1 MIQFAYPFILIAL
14 AVLPVIWLLLR
25 AVPPTPVQRTFAAVT
40 LLLGLKDK
48 DQVSERTPLWLLL
61 MRMIALGAIIFG
73 LAKPELRYG
82 ENSFTQDR
90 MLIVLDG
97 GFAHEKFAQGHR
109 EQIETLLSSAETDQK
124 LIAVLD
130 IANPDAL
137 DWQTADFHQE
147 RLANWTPK
155 PWVPNF
161 EDSSDPVASVS
172 SSYDTVWFSD
182 GLEYGNQRLA
192 LIDVLQDRGNVE
204 IRVPSR
210 DIGVLQ
216 SVSRDGDDLIAQVSF
231 SNAPSD
237 VPNVVFR
244 GLTPSGARAEFARL
258 PVSLDTLTAAVSLP
272 AELSAR
278 LTDVVLEGEH
288 HAGAI
293 VHVSDYLARPRVGL
307 FSIDPSEEVAEL
319 LQPLHYLRTALR
331 QNAEIVEQ
339 SLDDILLSKPDA
351 IFVTDVS
358 RLPDEAEL
366 VNWVTNGGTLV
377 QFAGPT
383 TALNAVD
390 LGASELMPVRLRQ
403 GGRQLGGAM
412 TWETPKKLAPFS
424 RESPFFGLEIPD
436 DIVVNAQVL
445 AEPDADLSSRVIGEL
460 SDGTPLVT
468 RMALGDGQVVFFH
481 ITANA
486 DWSNLAL
493 SELFIDM
500 NKRLVSRALA
510 LDSTE
515 IPDDMTWQSVK
526 LIDHFGA
533 LIDPEIPISVS
544 SEQLISSGISA
555 EAPGGIYTS
564 DGFTIARNIGAGV
577 GDIRPMKWPADVS
590 VRVGGDVANA
600 LPLAQY
606 LFVLAVFLLMADVIA
621 SARVAGRLVL
631 LVSCIC
637 LATPNLVRAQGELS
651 AASEITFAHVLTGD
665 QRLDQMARSGLF
677 GLSDALFFRTS
688 VEPSV
693 PVGVDVGFDELAFY
707 PFLYWPVPDKDISL
721 TPNAVDRLNRY
732 MRQGGV
738 IVFDSRDG
746 GIGTT
751 QRHLRDLLRQLDIP
765 PLDPLPKDHVMNR
778 TFYLIQDAPG
788 RYLDGQVWVE
798 AAVNKE
804 QSDPTLPFRKL
815 NDGVTPVIIGSN
827 DWAAAWAINEQGD
840 PMYPIGRGR
849 AGERQREMAIRFGIN
864 LVMHVLTGNYKSD
877 QVHVPALL
885 DRLGQ

>member
-14 AVLPVIWLLLR
+14 AALPVIWLLLR
-25 AVPPTPVQRTFAAVT
+25 AVPPTPAQRTFAAVT

-48 DQVSERTPLWLLL
+48 DQVSERTPWWLLL
-61 MRMIALGAIIFG
+61 MRMIALGAIILG

-130 IANPDAL
+130 IAYPDAL
-137 DWQTADFHQE
+137 DWQTAAFHQE

-161 EDSSDPVASVS
+161 EDSIDPVASIS

-192 LIDVLQDRGNVE
+192 LLDVLQDRGTVE
-204 IRVPSR
+204 IRAPSG

-216 SVSRDGDDLIAQVSF
+216 SVSRDGDELIAKISF
-231 SNAPSD
+231 SNAPSG

-258 PVSLDTLTAAVSLP
+258 PVSRDTLTAAVSLP

-278 LTDVVLEGEH
+278 LTDIVLEGEH
-288 HAGAI
+288 HSGAI

-339 SLDDILLSKPDA
+339 SLDDILLSKPAA

-358 RLPDEAEL
+358 RLPNEADL

-412 TWETPKKLAPFS
+412 TWETPKQLAPFS
-424 RESPFFGLEIPD
+424 RQSPFFGLEIPD

-445 AEPDADLSSRVIGEL
+445 AEPDADLSSRVIAEL

-468 RMALGDGQVVFFH
+468 RMAMGDGQVVFFH

-500 NKRLVSRALA
+500 SKRLVSRALA

-515 IPDDMTWQSVK
+515 IPDDMTWKSVK
-526 LIDHFGA
+526 LIDHVGA
-533 LIDPEIPISVS
+533 LIDPAIPIAVS
-544 SEQLISSGISA
+544 SEQLMSSGISA
-555 EAPGGIYTS
+555 EVPGGMYTS
-564 DGFTIARNIGAGV
+564 DDFTIARNIGAGV
-577 GDIRPMKWPADVS
+577 GDIRPMKWPADVT

-606 LFVLAVFLLMADVIA
+606 IFVVAVLLLMADVIA

-631 LVSCIC
+631 MASFIWI
-637 LATPNLVRAQGELS
+637 AMPDLVRAQ
-651 AASEITFAHVLTGD
+651 VW
-665 QRLDQMARSGLF
+665 
-677 GLSDALFFRTS
+677 S
-688 VEPSV
+688 VWFV
-693 PVGVDVGFDELAFY
+693 
-707 PFLYWPVPDKDISL
+707 
-721 TPNAVDRLNRY
+721 
-732 MRQGGV
+732 
-738 IVFDSRDG
+738 
-746 GIGTT
+746 
-751 QRHLRDLLRQLDIP
+751 
-765 PLDPLPKDHVMNR
+765 
-778 TFYLIQDAPG
+778 
-788 RYLDGQVWVE
+788 
-798 AAVNKE
+798 
-804 QSDPTLPFRKL
+804 
-815 NDGVTPVIIGSN
+815 
-827 DWAAAWAINEQGD
+827 
-840 PMYPIGRGR
+840 
-849 AGERQREMAIRFGIN
+849 
-864 LVMHVLTGNYKSD
+864 
-877 QVHVPALL
+877 
-885 DRLGQ
+885 

>member
-1 MIQFAYPFILIAL
+1 
-14 AVLPVIWLLLR
+14 
-25 AVPPTPVQRTFAAVT
+25 
-40 LLLGLKDK
+40 
-48 DQVSERTPLWLLL
+48 
-61 MRMIALGAIIFG
+61 
-73 LAKPELRYG
+73 
-82 ENSFTQDR
+82 
-90 MLIVLDG
+90 
-97 GFAHEKFAQGHR
+97 
-109 EQIETLLSSAETDQK
+109 
-124 LIAVLD
+124 
-130 IANPDAL
+130 
-137 DWQTADFHQE
+137 
-147 RLANWTPK
+147 
-155 PWVPNF
+155 
-161 EDSSDPVASVS
+161 
-172 SSYDTVWFSD
+172 YDTVWFSD

-192 LIDVLQDRGNVE
+192 LLDVLQDRGTVE
-204 IRVPSR
+204 IRAPSG

-216 SVSRDGDDLIAQVSF
+216 SVSRDGDELIAKISF
-231 SNAPSD
+231 SNAPSG

-258 PVSLDTLTAAVSLP
+258 PVSRDTLTAAVSLP

-278 LTDVVLEGEH
+278 LTDIVLEGEH
-288 HAGAI
+288 HSGAI

-339 SLDDILLSKPDA
+339 SLDDILLSKPAA

-358 RLPDEAEL
+358 RLPNEADL

-412 TWETPKKLAPFS
+412 TWETPKQLAPFS
-424 RESPFFGLEIPD
+424 RQSPFFGLEIPD

-445 AEPDADLSSRVIGEL
+445 AEPDADLSSRVIAEL

-468 RMALGDGQVVFFH
+468 RMAMGDGQVVFFH

-500 NKRLVSRALA
+500 SKRLVSRALA

-515 IPDDMTWQSVK
+515 IPDDMTWKSVK
-526 LIDHFGA
+526 LIDHVGA
-533 LIDPEIPISVS
+533 LIDPAIPIAVS
-544 SEQLISSGISA
+544 SEQLMSSGISA
-555 EAPGGIYTS
+555 EVPGGMYTS
-564 DGFTIARNIGAGV
+564 DDFTIARNIGAGV
-577 GDIRPMKWPADVS
+577 GDIRPMKWPADVT
-590 VRVGGDVANA
+590 VQVGGDVANA

-606 LFVLAVFLLMADVIA
+606 IFVVAVFLLMADVIA

-665 QRLDQMARSGLF
+665 PRLDQMARSGLF

-688 VEPSV
+688 VEPSL
-693 PVGVDVGFDELAFY
+693 PVGVDAEFDELAFY
-707 PFLYWPVPDKDISL
+707 PFLFWPIPDKNISL

-751 QRHLRDLLRQLDIP
+751 QTHLRDLLRQLDIP
-765 PLDPLPKDHVMNR
+765 PLDPLPMDHVMNR

-788 RYLDGQVWVE
+788 RHLDGQVWVE

-804 QSDPTLPFRKL
+804 QSDPALPFRKL
-815 NDGVTPVIIGSN
+815 NDGVTP
-827 DWAAAWAINEQGD
+827 
-840 PMYPIGRGR
+840 
-849 AGERQREMAIRFGIN
+849 
-864 LVMHVLTGNYKSD
+864 L
-877 QVHVPALL
+877 
-885 DRLGQ
+885 

>member
-1 MIQFAYPFILIAL
+1 
-14 AVLPVIWLLLR
+14 
-25 AVPPTPVQRTFAAVT
+25 
-40 LLLGLKDK
+40 
-48 DQVSERTPLWLLL
+48 
-61 MRMIALGAIIFG
+61 
-73 LAKPELRYG
+73 
-82 ENSFTQDR
+82 
-90 MLIVLDG
+90 DG

-130 IANPDAL
+130 IAYPDAL
-137 DWQTADFHQE
+137 DWQTAAFHQE

-161 EDSSDPVASVS
+161 EDSIDPVASIS

-192 LIDVLQDRGNVE
+192 LLDVLQDRGTVE
-204 IRVPSR
+204 IRAPSG

-216 SVSRDGDDLIAQVSF
+216 SVSRDGDELIAKISF
-231 SNAPSD
+231 SNAPSG

-258 PVSLDTLTAAVSLP
+258 PVSRDTLTAAVSLP

-278 LTDVVLEGEH
+278 LTDIVLEGEH
-288 HAGAI
+288 HSGAI

-339 SLDDILLSKPDA
+339 SLDDILLSKPAA

-358 RLPDEAEL
+358 RLPNEADL

-412 TWETPKKLAPFS
+412 TWETPKQLAPFS
-424 RESPFFGLEIPD
+424 RQSPFFGLEIPD

-445 AEPDADLSSRVIGEL
+445 AEPDADLSSRVIAEL

-468 RMALGDGQVVFFH
+468 RMAMGDGQVVFFH

-500 NKRLVSRALA
+500 SKRLVSRALA

-515 IPDDMTWQSVK
+515 IPDDMTWKSVK
-526 LIDHFGA
+526 LIDHVGA
-533 LIDPEIPISVS
+533 LIDPAIPIAVS
-544 SEQLISSGISA
+544 SEQLMSSGISA
-555 EAPGGIYTS
+555 EVPGGMYTS
-564 DGFTIARNIGAGV
+564 DDFTIARNIGAGV
-577 GDIRPMKWPADVS
+577 GDIRPMKWPADVT
-590 VRVGGDVANA
+590 VQVGGDVANA

-606 LFVLAVFLLMADVIA
+606 IFVVAVFLLMADVIA

-631 LVSCIC
+631 MAACIWIAMPD
-637 LATPNLVRAQGELS
+637 LARAQDELS

-665 QRLDQMARSGLF
+665 PRLDQMARSGLF

-688 VEPSV
+688 VEPSL
-693 PVGVDVGFDELAFY
+693 PVGVDAEFDELAY
-707 PFLYWPVPDKDISL
+707 SKC
-721 TPNAVDRLNRY
+721 
-732 MRQGGV
+732 G
-738 IVFDSRDG
+738 
-746 GIGTT
+746 
-751 QRHLRDLLRQLDIP
+751 
-765 PLDPLPKDHVMNR
+765 
-778 TFYLIQDAPG
+778 
-788 RYLDGQVWVE
+788 
-798 AAVNKE
+798 
-804 QSDPTLPFRKL
+804 
-815 NDGVTPVIIGSN
+815 
-827 DWAAAWAINEQGD
+827 
-840 PMYPIGRGR
+840 
-849 AGERQREMAIRFGIN
+849 
-864 LVMHVLTGNYKSD
+864 
-877 QVHVPALL
+877 
-885 DRLGQ
+885 

>member
-1 MIQFAYPFILIAL
+1 MIQFASPLILLAL
-14 AVLPVIWLLLR
+14 AILPMIWLLLR
-25 AVPPTPVQRTFAAVT
+25 AVPPIPVERAFAAVT

-48 DQVSERTPLWLLL
+48 DQVSERTPWWLLL
-61 MRMIALGAIIFG
+61 MRIIALGAIIFG

-82 ENSFTQDR
+82 ETSFTQDR

-109 EQIETLLSSAETDQK
+109 EQIESLLSSAETDQK
-124 LIAVLD
+124 LVAVLD

-137 DWQTADFHQE
+137 DWKTADFHRE
-147 RLANWTPK
+147 RLASWTPK
-155 PWVPNF
+155 PWVLNF
-161 EDSSDPVASVS
+161 NDSFDQVASVS
-172 SSYDTVWFSD
+172 SSHDTVWFSD
-182 GLEYGNQRLA
+182 GLAHDNQRLA
-192 LIDVLQDRGNVE
+192 LLDVFKDRGNVE
-204 IRVPSR
+204 IRAPSG
-210 DIGVLQ
+210 DIGLLR
-216 SVSRDGDDLIAQVSF
+216 SVSRDGDELIAQVSF
-231 SNAPSD
+231 SNMPTA

-244 GLTPSGARAEFARL
+244 GLNPSGTRVEFARV
-258 PVSLDTLTAAVSLP
+258 PVSLDTLRATVSLP

-278 LTDVVLEGEH
+278 LTDVVLEREN
-288 HAGAI
+288 HAGAFM
-293 VHVSDYLARPRVGL
+293 HVSDYLARPRVGL
-307 FSIDPSEEVAEL
+307 FSTDPSEEVAEL
-319 LQPLHYLRTALR
+319 LQSLHYLRTALR
-331 QNAEIVEQ
+331 QNAELVEQ
-339 SLDDILLSKPDA
+339 SLDDILISKPDA

-358 RLPDEAEL
+358 RLPDEAKL
-366 VNWVTNGGTLV
+366 INWVTNGGTLV
-377 QFAGPT
+377 QFAGPK

-412 TWETPKKLAPFS
+412 TWETPKQLAPFS
-424 RESPFFGLEIPD
+424 RQSPFFGLEIPD
-436 DIVVNAQVL
+436 DVVVNAQVL
-445 AEPDADLSSRVIGEL
+445 AEPDADLSSRVIAEL

-468 RMALGDGQVVFFH
+468 RMSLGDGQVVFFH

-493 SELFIDM
+493 SELFVEM

-510 LDSTE
+510 LDSTG

-526 LIDHFGA
+526 LVDHVGA

-544 SEQLISSGISA
+544 SEQLKSSGISA
-555 EAPGGIYTS
+555 EVPGGIYTS
-564 DGFTIARNIGAGV
+564 DEFTIARNIGAGV
-577 GDIRPMKWPADVS
+577 EDIGPMKWPDDVM
-590 VRVGGDVANA
+590 VRVGGDVENA
-600 LPLAQY
+600 RPLAQY
-606 LFVLAVFLLMADVIA
+606 LFILAMLLLMADVFA

-631 LVSCIC
+631 LISCIC
-637 LATPNLVRAQGELS
+637 VGVPAEVRAQGELS

-665 QRLDQMARSGLF
+665 QRLDQMAWSGLF

-688 VEPSV
+688 VEPSL
-693 PVGVDVGFDELAFY
+693 PVGVNVEFDELAFY
-707 PFLYWPVPDKDISL
+707 PFLYWPVPDQKVSL
-721 TPNAVDRLNRY
+721 TPTAVDRLNRY

-738 IVFDSRDG
+738 IVFDSRDAG
-746 GIGTT
+746 TGIT
-751 QRHLRDLLRQLDIP
+751 QTHLRDLLRQLDIP

-798 AAVNKE
+798 AAAKKE
-804 QSDPTLPFRKL
+804 QSDPALPFRKL

-827 DWAAAWAINEQGD
+827 DWAAAWAINQQGD
-840 PMYPIGRGR
+840 PIYPIGRGR